1 MMDEKITHTVE
12 DYLKTIY
19 DITSTLDRAS
29 TNQLAE
35 SLGVAPASVTG
46 MLKKLAEIEPTIVD
60 YQRHRGVALTPEG
73 EKMALEVIRHHRLIE
88 MFLQQILGYKWDEVH
103 GEADRLEHVISE
115 EFEERISKALGD
127 PSHDPHG
134 DP

>member
-19 DITSTLDRAS
+19 DITSTHDRAS

-46 MLKKLAEIEPTIVD
+46 MLKKLAEIDPPIVD
-60 YQRHRGVALTPEG
+60 YQRHRGVALTP
-73 EKMALEVIRHHRLIE
+73 
-88 MFLQQILGYKWDEVH
+88 
-103 GEADRLEHVISE
+103 
-115 EFEERISKALGD
+115 
-127 PSHDPHG
+127 
-134 DP
+134 